1 MTQKKVKSIPLS
13 KQKKNLAYKI
23 RVTDTAKKQLKKLDR
38 QTAIRID
45 KKLHEISNDPF
56 PHITKLVGLEFYKLR
71 VGDYRILMTIQQNNL
86 IIMVVEISHR
96 RNIYKQ
102 ILMELYGKC
111 HTVIIV
117 SIKKHLE
124 KHLSNKPVLEYHE

>member
-1 MTQKKVKSIPLS
+1 M
-13 KQKKNLAYKI
+13 AYKI

-56 PHITKLVGLEFYKLR
+56 LYVTKLVGLEFYKLR
-71 VGDYRILMTIQQNNL
+71 VGNYRVLMTIQQNNL

-96 RNIYKQ
+96 RNVYK
-102 ILMELYGKC
+102 
-111 HTVIIV
+111 
-117 SIKKHLE
+117 
-124 KHLSNKPVLEYHE
+124 